1 MADFLCTSCG
11 KCFSRKAAFQNHL
24 SVHKEE
30 PCECRDCGK
39 VLKNK
44 KQLSNHLDS
53 HKKITCVGCNIVI
66 PLNTKRYHDC
76 AKTSEKE
83 TFKCDQCPYETKQKQ
98 TLTRHNIV
106 HNKKEKETPLFNCI
120 HCNKTFNRKDTI

>member
-98 TLTRHNIV
+98 TLTRHN
-106 HNKKEKETPLFNCI
+106 NLQPSTAKEPDFHQQVI
-120 HCNKTFNRKDTI
+120 

>member
-83 TFKCDQCPYETKQKQ
+83 ILF
-98 TLTRHNIV
+98 TLDLAMIAFYGW
-106 HNKKEKETPLFNCI
+106 NKNTLKK
-120 HCNKTFNRKDTI
+120 